1 MPPESDGEVS
11 TVGCALRRLVPD
23 AGHLDALRK
32 AVESTHKATFLATE
46 LLNMHLRRTLA
57 EGDAADG
64 GDALKCFFDAN
75 WLMNAYNEVTVAA
88 KAGKAKVVPALHA
101 TLQQCMPPFAPP
113 ERTGLTQCLLY
124 ECRNLATV
132 AATNVWLH
140 FEKRVLS
147 HVRTKHALDE
157 TEYAAL
163 TKDERRRRKLE
174 LMQTATDVCR
184 APTARR
190 QAPSPRHAWVDAE
203 RARLGIDA
211 AVGEWK
217 GKPLKY
223 HLKAKPHRFVRAM
236 ALMSA
241 EREAAGGR
249 AFALYP
255 LRRSYVPRHV
265 RFDQK
270 ALRDLLRLGA
280 SAHQKAVAKANKR
293 QKTKASEASSSSSA
307 PLPPLQPDGA
317 GYESPD
323 EAPAAAG
330 KRARR
335 SRDELADEKAELFS
349 KVLDLRAAGVT
360 RRQRFDFA
368 FTTDGVGARVQ
379 MRAKP
384 KPKPGDGAPSGVPK
398 RGVWAIDQLKKA
410 SRLEQ
415 LHVVGADPGKRELIV
430 AVDMDDP
437 KASPVVRYTQKQR
450 QRDLR
455 TRQYADEAQRDKPRA
470 VIDAEAD
477 LAGHHSRTT
486 DLARFCAYCAKRHE
500 SLEACFSFY
509 GHVDHRRRR
518 WKTAIKTQQS
528 EERLYQRLEALK
540 PAGDARP
547 LVLAYGSWGMVAGRP
562 GAACNKGNPP
572 CIGVGLMHKLARR
585 FVVAPT
591 PEAYTSKTCCACL
604 GPCGPWAEKEEEMG
618 YKIRGLRR
626 CQNEECM
633 LPLNRDRNGATNIG
647 TNFSRLFAGQ
657 PPIRSMS
664 DEDLAFHRASLCLA
678 CED

>member
-1 MPPESDGEVS
+1 MPPESDGGGDVRS
-11 TVGCALRRLVPD
+11 VGCALHRLVPD
-23 AGHLDALRK
+23 AGHLAALRR

-46 LLNMHLRRTLA
+46 LLNLHLRRVLA
-57 EGDAADG
+57 EDDDGDAFR
-64 GDALKCFFDAN
+64 CFFDAN
-75 WLMNAYNEVTVAA
+75 WLLNAYNEVTVAA
-88 KAGKAKVVPALHA
+88 KTSKAKVVPALRA
-101 TLQQCMPPFAPP
+101 TFEQCMPPFAPP

-132 AATNVWLH
+132 AANNVWMH
-140 FEKRVLS
+140 FERRVLA
-147 HVRTKHALDE
+147 HVRAKHALDE
-157 TEYAAL
+157 AAYAAL

-174 LMQTATDVCR
+174 LLQMAADVCR

-190 QAPSPRHAWVDAE
+190 QAPASTHAWVDVE
-203 RARLGIDA
+203 RARLGIDV

-236 ALMSA
+236 ALMSS

-265 RFDQK
+265 RFDQH
-270 ALRDLLRLGA
+270 ALRNLLSLGA
-280 SAHQKAVAKANKR
+280 SEHKKAVAKAKR
-293 QKTKASEASSSSSA
+293 QKTGA
-307 PLPPLQPDGA
+307 PPPQLPPLQPDGA

-323 EAPAAAG
+323 EAHVAASG

-335 SRDELADEKAELFS
+335 SRDELAGEKAELFDR
-349 KVLDLRAAGVT
+349 VLDLRAAGVA

-379 MRAKP
+379 MRSGKP
-384 KPKPGDGAPSGVPK
+384 KSTGGALSDVPS
-398 RGVWAIDQLKKA
+398 RGVWAIDQLKQA
-410 SRLEQ
+410 TRLEQ
-415 LHVVGADPGKRELIV
+415 LHVVGVDPGKRELVV

-437 KASPVVRYTQKQR
+437 KASPVVRYTQRQR

-455 TRQYADEAQRDKPRA
+455 SRQYADESRRGKPQA
-470 VIDAEAD
+470 VVDFEAEIS
-477 LAGHHSRTT
+477 GFHSRTA
-486 DLARFCAYCAKRHE
+486 DLDRFRAYCAKRHE
-500 SLEACFSFY
+500 SLEACLVFC
-509 GHVDHRRRR
+509 GHINHRKRR
-518 WKTAIKTQQS
+518 WKTAIKAQQS
-528 EERLYQRLEALK
+528 EERLYQRLEAMRTR
-540 PAGDARP
+540 DDVRP
-547 LVLAYGSWGMVAGRP
+547 LVLAYGSWGLVAGRA

-604 GPCGPWAEKEEEMG
+604 GPCGPWTDKEEEMG

-633 LPLNRDRNGATNIG
+633 LPLNRDKNGATNIG
-647 TNFSRLFAGQ
+647 TNFQRLFAGR
-657 PPIRSMS
+657 PRIRSMS

-678 CED
+678 CVD